1 MEHMGENS
9 EVHSYCLAKF
19 LPTIIQFPFAINF
32 NYSSTVAISIYII
45 VVYMLVVSYLIFMIL
60 F

>member
-1 MEHMGENS
+1 MGENS